1 VEVDE
6 TGNPLPQNEQP
17 IIYAE
22 KQKQRKEAIKDMQD
36 DMLAKRQEGST
47 GAEPAA
53 QIEEPQINPTPLGRL
68 EEYSEDVNTV
78 KEQKLEQD
86 EILANDIDAESNI
99 LLEEIT
105 SLENLALLPKEARDS
120 LDEIGALETKVEKYE
135 TVVEAGRACVVR
147 GKSG

>member
-1 VEVDE
+1 ME
-6 TGNPLPQNEQP
+6 L
-17 IIYAE
+17 E
-22 KQKQRKEAIKDMQD
+22 KQELETELSQTLASQNQAQQD
-36 DMLAKRQEGST
+36 VSSL
-47 GAEPAA
+47 AEPAA

>member
-1 VEVDE
+1 
-6 TGNPLPQNEQP
+6 
-17 IIYAE
+17 
-22 KQKQRKEAIKDMQD
+22 M
-36 DMLAKRQEGST
+36 
-47 GAEPAA
+47 
-53 QIEEPQINPTPLGRL
+53 GRL

-105 SLENLALLPKEARDS
+105 SPENLALLPKEARDS